1 MKYLGA
7 IFFKEPAQIFVQ
19 LIISK
24 ALSPIFVSSYLSKKD
39 FIIFIQLTRT
49 LIHVRKIL
57 CLSNAVV
64 NAPRSFWELRKQLIS
79 SNSENGIF
87 VIIIITVT
95 KSFSSKCYF
104 YRCFWRKQGIPWHLH
119 TIQKSALLKTKESLF
134 LIAQCRWTFNRLQST
149 LQH

>member
-49 LIHVRKIL
+49 LIQVRKIL

-64 NAPRSFWELRKQLIS
+64 NVPRSFWELRKQLIS

-95 KSFSSKCYF
+95 KSFSSKCSF
-104 YRCFWRKQGIPWHLH
+104 YSASKENTEYHGTFTPF
-119 TIQKSALLKTKESLF
+119 KS
-134 LIAQCRWTFNRLQST
+134 
-149 LQH
+149 QHYSKPKNPFF